1 MGEKSNFQSHIYL
14 DGGEMDFVPCGG
26 GEIVDGAGKWKEMCE
41 WKDKTLLSFFPFG
54 KIQFVLMGMPSKG
67 TEFIEEKRSVA
78 AINNEKTKLPKYGS
92 FAGFRFVEEK
102 EFKWQI
108 VKSSATG
115 R

>member
-1 MGEKSNFQSHIYL
+1 
-14 DGGEMDFVPCGG
+14 
-26 GEIVDGAGKWKEMCE
+26 MCE

-54 KIQFVLMGMPSKG
+54 KFQFVLMGKPSKG

-102 EFKWQI
+102 EFKYIFRGSMYHTKNISQPLNVTTPI
-108 VKSSATG
+108 YKSKANAFDLRSKMFSE